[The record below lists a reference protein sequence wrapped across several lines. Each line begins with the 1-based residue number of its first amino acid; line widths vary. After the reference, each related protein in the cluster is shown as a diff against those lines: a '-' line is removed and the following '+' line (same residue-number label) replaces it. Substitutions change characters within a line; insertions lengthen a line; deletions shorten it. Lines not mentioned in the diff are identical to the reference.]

1 MALGCAAQ
9 DDVELGQR
17 DGDADAREHAV
28 DDGRRDCQADARDTG
43 RAMPSDSGMA
53 TRKTTSD
60 ASTSWRTDEN
70 NRGRVAWGEASGAMV
85 GMDMATLH
93 YGGPLRTRHD
103 GTDRIDVMIR

>member
-1 MALGCAAQ
+1 MSPVTMPPTMPAMSPAMMGAP
-9 DDVELGQR
+9 
-17 DGDADAREHAV
+17 DAS
-28 DDGRRDCQADARDTG
+28 
-43 RAMPSDSGMA
+43 AMPSDSGMA

-93 YGGPLRTRHD
+93 YGGPVRTRHD